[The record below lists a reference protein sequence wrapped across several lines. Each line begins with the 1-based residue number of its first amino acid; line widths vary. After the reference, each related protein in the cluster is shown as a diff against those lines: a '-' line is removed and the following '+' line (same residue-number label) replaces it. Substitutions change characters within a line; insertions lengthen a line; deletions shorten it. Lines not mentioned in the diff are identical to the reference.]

1 MSRRCRD
8 RHRRITASKNP
19 GAQPLD
25 GPTARPR
32 KQWPQIV
39 CALVLR
45 THPKRGSRIHNKRG
59 GKMPAAKL
67 VVIYPVPTDL
77 EQFERRYLEHHVPMA
92 VDRLAGKTKI
102 LATKGLRSSQGGSA
116 PFHRIAEIHFP
127 SMSALQPCAA
137 SEGAEETIAHAV
149 SISTG
154 GPPIFM
160 LAEEENFGF
169 QRWANWHF
177 GVIQRHVCVLRL
189 NSLSPH

>member
-1 MSRRCRD
+1 MSRRRGA
-8 RHRRITASKNP
+8 RHRSITASKNP

-102 LATKGLRSSQGGSA
+102 VRRRCWLELPLPAGVKTEFLDYSPYNPTRTS
-116 PFHRIAEIHFP
+116 RT
-127 SMSALQPCAA
+127 A
-137 SEGAEETIAHAV
+137 S
-149 SISTG
+149 
-154 GPPIFM
+154 
-160 LAEEENFGF
+160 
-169 QRWANWHF
+169 
-177 GVIQRHVCVLRL
+177 
-189 NSLSPH
+189 